1 MPAARDVTVRDS
13 SRSNEDAM
21 PHRRVKIALV
31 ALALAACGKS
41 GSATSTG
48 SGSTGAEAASSGTV
62 AATPRPPEVDPA
74 LLEGVMKGYA
84 EVGAEVDAA
93 AGDCKK
99 LGESLAKYLAA
110 GGAGLEERLRAG
122 GGADKLAPLLEQ
134 KWKDFEALDEKLTEV
149 LAVKCASEPAVAAA
163 AKKLGYGR

>member
-1 MPAARDVTVRDS
+1 
-13 SRSNEDAM
+13 M
-21 PHRRVKIALV
+21 PHRVKIVLV
-31 ALALAACGKS
+31 ALALAACSKS
-41 GSATSTG
+41 GTASSTG
-48 SGSTGAEAASSGTV
+48 SGSAGQAASSST
-62 AATPRPPEVDPA
+62 AAAAPRPPEVDPA
-74 LLEGVMKGYA
+74 LLDGVMKGYA

-99 LGESLAKYLAA
+99 LGELLAKYLAA
-110 GGAGLEERLRAG
+110 GGAGLEKLLGEG

-134 KWKDFEALDEKLTEV
+134 KWKDFEALDEKLTDV